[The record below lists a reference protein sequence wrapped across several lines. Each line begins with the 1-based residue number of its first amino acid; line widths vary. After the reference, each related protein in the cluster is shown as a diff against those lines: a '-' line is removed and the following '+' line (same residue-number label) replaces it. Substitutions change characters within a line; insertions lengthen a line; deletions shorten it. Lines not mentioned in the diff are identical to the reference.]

1 MSSLVKFE
9 PLRELEHFA
18 RRFNSMFKSPF
29 AHDDMFAAMPTV
41 WSEGGNFVP
50 KVDISEDD
58 KQMFIHVEL
67 PGMEKDDVKITI
79 SEDKILTI
87 KGEKKREE
95 KKEEK
100 NYLRVERSYGS
111 FLRSFS
117 LPDNVQPDDITA
129 AFEKGILHLTLP
141 KTEVKKPQEKVVT
154 VA

>member
-1 MSSLVKFE
+1 MSSVIKFE

-18 RRFNSMFKSPF
+18 RRFNTMFKHPF
-29 AHDDMFAAMPTV
+29 AHDDVFAAMPTV

-58 KQMFIHVEL
+58 KQMFINIEL
-67 PGMEKDDVKITI
+67 PGMEKDDVKITV
-79 SEDKILTI
+79 SDDKILTI
-87 KGEKKREE
+87 KGEKKHEA

-117 LPDNVQPDDITA
+117 LPENVKTDDIKGN
-129 AFEKGILHLTLP
+129 FEKGILHLTLP
-141 KTEVKKPQEKVVT
+141 KTEVKKPEEKVVT
-154 VA
+154 VS